1 MNWDIIGHRW
11 AVQLLQSH
19 IRNERVRHA
28 YLFTGPAGIGK
39 RTIALRFAQALCC
52 TDPPEVAEYCGECR
66 ACTLIQD
73 GTFSELHL
81 ISTAEHERA
90 IKVDQIRGLLRK
102 VSLTPYEGRYHIVLL
117 PRFHVATEQAANA
130 LLKTLEEPPRQ
141 VILFLTAESIESL
154 LPTIVSRCEVVPL
167 RQLAVSELEVA
178 LESRIGNAEKSVLLA
193 GLSAGRPGYAL
204 RLAQDEAKLELRA
217 NRIEE
222 LISVIGF
229 DRIERFNFI
238 ERWERSLRR
247 KFDKLVDRRSE
258 CISVIE
264 LWLSFWRDL
273 LLSSLKARE
282 PESNPDR
289 VSDIHHLASGLTGD
303 EILNATRSLERSIDT
318 IQRNANLR
326 LVLENLMIDLPHLQQ
341 KVSPT
346 AKNSN

>member
-1 MNWDIIGHRW
+1 M
-11 AVQLLQSH
+11 
-19 IRNERVRHA
+19 
-28 YLFTGPAGIGK
+28 
-39 RTIALRFAQALCC
+39 
-52 TDPPEVAEYCGECR
+52 
-66 ACTLIQD
+66 
-73 GTFSELHL
+73 
-81 ISTAEHERA
+81 
-90 IKVDQIRGLLRK
+90 
-102 VSLTPYEGRYHIVLL
+102 
-117 PRFHVATEQAANA
+117 
-130 LLKTLEEPPRQ
+130 
-141 VILFLTAESIESL
+141 ILFLTAESTESL

-167 RQLAVSELEVA
+167 RQLAVSELEVG
-178 LESRIGNAEKSVLLA
+178 LGSRIGDAEKSVLLA

-238 ERWERSLRR
+238 EKWDRSLRR
-247 KFDKLVDRRSE
+247 KFDKLDDRRLE

-273 LLSSLKARE
+273 LLSAFNARE

-289 VSDIHHLASGLTGD
+289 ASEIHHLTSGLTGD
-303 EILNATRSLERSIDT
+303 EILNATHSLERSIDT

-346 AKNSN
+346 AKKST